1 MLKLLLQGAFSL
13 VIKRYRC
20 YHIND
25 LLYLFRDKKTL
36 LLMLKHIIIC
46 ATALVTI
53 ASCSDSGTDLSDL
66 KAVGGKRY
74 GGEFR
79 FMSPEKV
86 SGLLPI
92 QAVDIYTQ
100 RITSQLFDQLLRL
113 DPTGKNVVP
122 SLAESY
128 TVSNDATTFTFKIRK
143 GVFFHDDDC
152 FGGEGRELTA
162 EDIKFTLDMACSG
175 LPENEVSWLLVDR
188 IKGGRDFYNAT
199 KKSFKE
205 GGVSGIK
212 VTNKNTLVITLSEP
226 FASFDKVL
234 TYGGFGVFPKEAY
247 DEYGKDLRNHPVG
260 SGPFKLKEMTAS
272 KIELE
277 RNPRYWRKDEF
288 GNQLPFLAAITM
300 TYATDKRSEL
310 MAFRNQKIDLVL
322 EIPADDVENVL
333 GSLQEAQAGKT
344 VKHKVDSKQSLSVS
358 FFGLSHT
365 NPTFQDKRV
374 RQALNMAVD
383 RELIVNMTLKG
394 EGYPLLNGIIPNSDF
409 YPSNQVK
416 GFQYNV
422 AKAQSLLAEAGY
434 PGGANFPE
442 LTIYVNG
449 KKDSDR
455 HRLAKGFAEQMKTN
469 LNINLKIKLC
479 NIDERN
485 KAVSSGKAAI
495 WVSGW
500 IADYP
505 DAESFLSLFY
515 GGNIKANS
523 KFVNPFKYKSEAFD
537 KLYSQ
542 AASESNEQK
551 RQKLLVACDQMVIDD
566 AVVIPMITDDFIT
579 MINSR
584 VRDFETN
591 SLEVLDFSSIFIKEP
606 K

>member
-1 MLKLLLQGAFSL
+1 MFKQLIVLATAFSL
-13 VIKRYRC
+13 
-20 YHIND
+20 
-25 LLYLFRDKKTL
+25 F
-36 LLMLKHIIIC
+36 
-46 ATALVTI
+46 AA
-53 ASCSDSGTDLSDL
+53 CSDSDEDLSDL
-66 KAVGGKRY
+66 KAVGGVRY

-86 SGLLPI
+86 SSLLPI
-92 QAVDIYTQ
+92 QSVDVYTQ
-100 RITSQLFDQLLRL
+100 RITSQLFDPLLKL
-113 DPTGKNVVP
+113 DPSGRNVIP

-128 TVSNDATTFTFKIRK
+128 TISQDATTFTFKIRK
-143 GVFFHDDDC
+143 GVYFHDDEC

-162 EDIKFTLDMACSG
+162 EDVKFTLDMACSG

-188 IKGGRDFYNAT
+188 IKGAKEFNSATRTTFRD
-199 KKSFKE
+199 

-212 VTNKNTLVITLSEP
+212 VQDNQTLIITLTEP

-234 TYGGFGVFPKEAY
+234 TYSGFGVFPREAY
-247 DEYGKDLRNHPVG
+247 DLYGKDLKHHPVG
-260 SGPFKLKEMTAS
+260 TGPFMLDEMTPQ
-272 KIELE
+272 KIVLK

-288 GNQLPFLAAITM
+288 GNQLPFLASIVM

-344 VKHKVDSKQSLSVS
+344 VKHKVDSKQSLSIT

-365 NPTFQDKRV
+365 HPAFRDVRV
-374 RQALNMAVD
+374 RRALNMAVD
-383 RELIVNMTLKG
+383 REAIVNTSLKG
-394 EGYPLLNGIIPNSDF
+394 EGYPVTNGIIPNSEI
-409 YPSNQVK
+409 YPASRVK
-416 GFQYNV
+416 GFRFDPV
-422 AKAQSLLAEAGY
+422 KARALMAEAGY
-434 PGGANFPE
+434 ADGAGFPV

-455 HRLAKGFAEQMKTN
+455 HLLAKGFAEQMKTN
-469 LNINLKIKLC
+469 LNIDMKVRICGLE
-479 NIDERN
+479 ERN
-485 KAVSSGKAAI
+485 EAVSSGKAAI

-505 DAESFLSLFY
+505 DAENFLSLFY

-523 KFVNPFKYKSEAFD
+523 KFVNPFKYKNPQFD
-537 KLYSQ
+537 RTYL
-542 AASESNEQK
+542 AATREPDPAK
-551 RQKLLVACDQMVIDD
+551 RLDLMVECDQMVIND

-584 VRDFETN
+584 IRDFETN
-591 SLEVLDFSSIFIKEP
+591 PLEVLDFSAIFIKEP

>member
-1 MLKLLLQGAFSL
+1 MFKQL
-13 VIKRYRC
+13 
-20 YHIND
+20 
-25 LLYLFRDKKTL
+25 
-36 LLMLKHIIIC
+36 IIL
-46 ATALVTI
+46 ATALSTI
-53 ASCSDSGTDLSDL
+53 TACSDSNEDLSDL
-66 KAVGGKRY
+66 KAVGGVRY

-86 SGLLPI
+86 SSLLPI
-92 QAVDIYTQ
+92 QSVDIYTQ
-100 RITSQLFDQLLRL
+100 RITSQLFEPLLKL
-113 DPTGKNVVP
+113 DPSGKNVIP

-128 TVSNDATTFTFKIRK
+128 TVSEDAKTFTFKIRK
-143 GVFFHDDDC
+143 GVYFHDDEC

-162 EDIKFTLDMACSG
+162 EDVKFTLDMACSG

-188 IKGGRDFYNAT
+188 IKGAKTFNEAT
-199 KKSFKE
+199 KTAFKA
-205 GGVSGIK
+205 GGVSGIT
-212 VTNKNTLVITLSEP
+212 VPDNQTLVITLTEP

-234 TYGGFGVFPKEAY
+234 TYSGFGVFPKEAY
-247 DEYGKDLRNHPVG
+247 DEYGKTLKIHPVG
-260 SGPFKLKEMTAS
+260 TGAFMLKEMTAQ
-272 KIELE
+272 KIELQ

-288 GNQLPFLAAITM
+288 GNQLPFLGSIVM

-310 MAFRNQKIDLVL
+310 MAFRKQQIDLVL

-344 VKHKVDSKQSLSVS
+344 VKHKVDSKQSLSIT

-365 NPTFQDKRV
+365 HPAFKDVRV
-374 RQALNMAVD
+374 RRAFNMAVD
-383 RELIVNMTLKG
+383 REALVNTSLKG
-394 EGYPLLNGIIPNSDF
+394 EGYPVTNGIIPNSEI
-409 YPSNQVK
+409 YPASRVE
-416 GFQYNV
+416 GFHFDA
-422 AKAQSLLAEAGY
+422 AKAQSLMAEAGY
-434 PGGANFPE
+434 AGGAGFPQ

-449 KKDSDR
+449 KKDSNR

-469 LNINLKIKLC
+469 LNVDIKVKLC
-479 NIDERN
+479 SIEERN
-485 KAVSSGKAAI
+485 QAVSSGKAAI

-505 DAESFLSLFY
+505 DAENFLSLFY

-523 KFVNPFKYKSEAFD
+523 KFVNPFKYRNPVFD
-537 KLYSQ
+537 KTYL
-542 AASESNEQK
+542 AATRELDPVK
-551 RQKLLVACDQMVIDD
+551 RLDLMVKCDQLVIDD

-591 SLEVLDFSSIFIKEP
+591 PLEILDFSAIFIKEP

>member
-1 MLKLLLQGAFSL
+1 
-13 VIKRYRC
+13 
-20 YHIND
+20 
-25 LLYLFRDKKTL
+25 
-36 LLMLKHIIIC
+36 MLKHILLLSI
-46 ATALVTI
+46 ALVTI
-53 ASCSDSGTDLSDL
+53 TACSDSSDDLSEL
-66 KAVGGKRY
+66 KAIGGVRY

-86 SGLLPI
+86 SSLLPL
-92 QAVDIYTQ
+92 QSVDIYTQ
-100 RITSQLFDQLLRL
+100 RITSQLFDPLLRL
-113 DPTGKNVVP
+113 DPSGKNVIP

-128 TVSNDATTFTFKIRK
+128 TISKDATTFTFKIRK
-143 GVFFHDDDC
+143 GVYFHDDDC
-152 FGGEGRELTA
+152 FGGDGRELTA
-162 EDIKFTLDMACSG
+162 EDVKFTLDMACSG

-188 IKGGRDFYNAT
+188 VKGAREFNSAT
-199 KKSFKE
+199 KKAFKE

-212 VTNKNTLVITLSEP
+212 VTNPNTLVITLSEP

-234 TYGGFGVFPKEAY
+234 TYSGFGVFPKEAY
-247 DEYGKDLRNHPVG
+247 AEYGKDLKNHPVG
-260 SGPFKLKEMTAS
+260 TGPFQLQEMNAQKIVLK
-272 KIELE
+272 

-288 GNQLPFLAAITM
+288 GNQLPFLGTIVM

-344 VKHKVDSKQSLSVS
+344 VKHKVDSKQSLSVT

-365 NPTFQDKRV
+365 NPAFKDIRV
-374 RQALNMAVD
+374 RRAFNMAVD
-383 RELIVNMTLKG
+383 RKLLVNTTLRG
-394 EGYPLLNGIIPNSDF
+394 EGYPDMNGIIPNCEF
-409 YPSNQVK
+409 YPASRVK
-416 GFQYNV
+416 GYQFNV
-422 AKAQSLLAEAGY
+422 AAAQALMREAGY
-434 PGGANFPE
+434 PDGTSFPQ

-455 HRLAKGFAEQMKTN
+455 HRLAKGFAEQMKAN
-469 LNINLKIKLC
+469 LNVNILVKLC
-479 NIDERN
+479 SIEERN

-505 DAESFLSLFY
+505 DPESFLSLFY
-515 GGNIKANS
+515 GGNIKEHS
-523 KFVNPFKYKSEAFD
+523 MFVNPFKYHNPEFD
-537 KLYSQ
+537 KTYL
-542 AASESNEQK
+542 AATRELDPAK
-551 RQKLLVACDQMVIDD
+551 RLDLMVACDQMVVDD

-591 SLEVLDFSSIFIKEP
+591 SLEILDFSAIFIKEP

>member
-1 MLKLLLQGAFSL
+1 MFKQL
-13 VIKRYRC
+13 
-20 YHIND
+20 
-25 LLYLFRDKKTL
+25 
-36 LLMLKHIIIC
+36 II
-46 ATALVTI
+46 LVTAFATI
-53 ASCSDSGTDLSDL
+53 TSCSDSASDLSEM
-66 KAVGGKRY
+66 KAIGGKRY

-86 SGLLPI
+86 SSLSPL
-92 QAVDIYTQ
+92 QAVDIYAQ
-100 RITSQLFDQLLRL
+100 RITSQLFDPLLRL
-113 DPTGKNVVP
+113 DPTGQNVIP

-128 TVSNDATTFTFKIRK
+128 TISKDATVFTFKIRK
-143 GVFFHDDDC
+143 GVYFHDDEC

-188 IKGGRDFYNAT
+188 IKGAHDFNNAT

-212 VTNKNTLVITLSEP
+212 VSDDHTLVITLSEP

-247 DEYGKDLRNHPVG
+247 DQYGKDLKLHPVG
-260 SGPFKLKEMTAS
+260 TGPFKLKEMTS
-272 KIELE
+272 TGIQLE

-288 GNQLPFLAAITM
+288 GNQLPFLGSITM

-310 MAFRNQKIDLVL
+310 LAFRNQKIDLVL

-344 VKHKVDSKQSLSVS
+344 VKHKVDSKQSLSIT
-358 FFGLSHT
+358 FLGLSHT
-365 NPTFQDKRV
+365 HAAFKDVRV
-374 RQALNMAVD
+374 RRAFNMAIN
-383 RELIVNMTLKG
+383 REMLVNTTLKG
-394 EGYPLLNGIIPNSDF
+394 EGYPVINGFIPNSEF
-409 YPSNQVK
+409 YPASRVK
-416 GFQYNV
+416 GFTFNV
-422 AKAQSLLAEAGY
+422 LNAQSLMREAGFAN
-434 PGGANFPE
+434 GANFPE
-442 LTIYVNG
+442 LTLYVNG

-455 HRLAKGFAEQMKTN
+455 HRLAKGFAEQLKAN
-469 LNINLKIKLC
+469 LNVNILVKLC
-479 NIDERN
+479 SIDERN
-485 KAVSSGKAAI
+485 KAVASGKAAI

-505 DAESFLSLFY
+505 DPESFLSLFY

-523 KFVNPFKYKSEAFD
+523 KFVNPFKYKNPEFD
-537 KLYSQ
+537 KTYI
-542 AASESNEQK
+542 AAARELDAQK
-551 RQKLLVACDQMVIDD
+551 RLSLMVACDQMVIDD

-591 SLEVLDFSSIFIKEP
+591 SLEVLDFSSIFIKDP

>member
-1 MLKLLLQGAFSL
+1 MFKQA
-13 VIKRYRC
+13 
-20 YHIND
+20 
-25 LLYLFRDKKTL
+25 
-36 LLMLKHIIIC
+36 IIF
-46 ATALVTI
+46 ATAIFAL
-53 ASCSDSGTDLSDL
+53 AACSDSGDDLSDL
-66 KAVGGKRY
+66 KAVGGARY

-100 RITSQLFDQLLRL
+100 RITSQLFDPLLKL
-113 DPTGKNVVP
+113 DPSGKNVIP

-128 TVSNDATTFTFKIRK
+128 TISNDATTFTFKIRK
-143 GVFFHDDDC
+143 GVYFHDDEC

-162 EDIKFTLDMACSG
+162 EDVKFTLDMACSG

-188 IKGGRDFYNAT
+188 IKGAREFNNAT
-199 KKSFKE
+199 KSALKE
-205 GGVSGIK
+205 GGVAGIT
-212 VTNKNTLVITLSEP
+212 VPDNRTLIITLSEP

-247 DEYGKDLRNHPVG
+247 EKYGKKLSRHPVG
-260 SGPFKLKEMTAS
+260 TGPFMLKEMTAS
-272 KIELE
+272 RIELD

-288 GNQLPFLAAITM
+288 GNQLPFLASVVM
-300 TYATDKRSEL
+300 TYASDKRSEL
-310 MAFRNQKIDLVL
+310 MAFRKQEIDLVL

-344 VKHKVDSKQSLSVS
+344 VKHKVDSKQSLSVT
-358 FFGLSHT
+358 FLGLSHT
-365 NPTFQDKRV
+365 HPAFSDIRV
-374 RQALNMAVD
+374 RRAFNIAVD
-383 RELIVNMTLKG
+383 REALVNMTLKG
-394 EGYPLLNGIIPNSDF
+394 EGYPVTNGVIPNSEF
-409 YPSNQVK
+409 YPASRVK
-416 GFQYNV
+416 GFKFDA
-422 AKAQSLLAEAGY
+422 AKAQGLMAEAGFAN
-434 PGGANFPE
+434 GANFPE

-449 KKDSDR
+449 KKDSNR
-455 HRLAKGFAEQMKTN
+455 HRVAKGFAEQMKAN
-469 LNINLKIKLC
+469 LNVTIKVKLC
-479 NIDERN
+479 SIEERN

-515 GGNIKANS
+515 GGNIKENS
-523 KFVNPFKYKSEAFD
+523 KFVNPFKYKSTVFD
-537 KLYSQ
+537 KTYL
-542 AASESNEQK
+542 AATREPDPEK
-551 RQKLLVACDQMVIDD
+551 RTDLMVECDQMVIDD
-566 AVVIPMITDDFIT
+566 AVVIPIINDDFIT

-591 SLEVLDFSSIFIKEP
+591 SLETLDFSAIFIKEP